1 MSLQSSEETKVF
13 TDVYRNL
20 PITPGRTTSV
30 VLENNER
37 LRHVVFAMGAGCDMK
52 EHASPRA
59 VIVNLLEGVMDFW
72 IGADKHVLHAGDVI
86 YLSPGEKHALV
97 AVEPCY
103 MSLTLVDVANFAS
116 AGAQDR

>member
-1 MSLQSSEETKVF
+1 MSLQSSEVTKVF

-37 LRHVVFAMGAGCDMK
+37 LRHVVFAMDAGCDMK

-116 AGAQDR
+116 VGAQDR